1 MRSRRRIVGAL
12 ATAATGAGLTLGLL
26 ASPGGA
32 QTQER
37 GIRGEFST
45 ILMVHTAQSTPQY
58 QVAETRP
65 WDGRRRRGATFSYRS
80 IPCTGAA
87 PVNNIS
93 SDLPSYNG
101 RVEGSRAPSSLRG
114 HPFAFR
120 VERTRRYGWVMRG
133 LLELTVCQL
142 GPGPVAAPDP
152 VPDARKPKIRMR
164 FRAQFRRVNGEV
176 AHWAGRF
183 EIIGGTQRYAG
194 LTGSGRI
201 AGYFFCFDP
210 AGCQAKGGRY
220 LDGQMVLQG
229 RYADPTPQL
238 GG

>member
-1 MRSRRRIVGAL
+1 MRSPRRVAGVAAAVVVGA
-12 ATAATGAGLTLGLL
+12 GASLGLL

-32 QTQER
+32 QTSER
-37 GIRGEFST
+37 GVRGQFST
-45 ILMVHTAQSTPQY
+45 ILMVHTAQSTPTF

-65 WDGRRRRGATFSYRS
+65 WDGRRQRGRVFSYRS
-80 IPCTGAA
+80 IPCTGPA

-101 RVEGSRAPSSLRG
+101 RVESSRAPSSLRG

-120 VERTRRYGWVMRG
+120 VERTRRYGWVLRG
-133 LLELTVCQL
+133 LLELTVCKL

-164 FRAQFRRVNGEV
+164 FRAPFRRVTGEV
-176 AHWAGRF
+176 AHFAGRF
-183 EIIGGTQRYAG
+183 EIIGGTQRYAD
-194 LTGSGRI
+194 LKGSGRI

-210 AGCQAKGGRY
+210 EGCQAKGGRY
-220 LDGQMVLQG
+220 LDAQMVLHG
-229 RYADPTPQL
+229 RYADRTPQL